1 MMKFTPEL
9 FSLPGFCCEVNQ
21 IRYYV
26 LGARTNQG
34 WRGFCMADTNI
45 IFTVIINNH
54 YIDEFIVFSFELLR
68 LLGLL
73 SR

>member
-26 LGARTNQG
+26 LGTRTNQWG
-34 WRGFCMADTNI
+34 CGFCMADTNI

-54 YIDEFIVFSFELLR
+54 YIDEFIIFFFYVFEIIGSNI
-68 LLGLL
+68 
-73 SR
+73 

>member
-26 LGARTNQG
+26 LGTRTNQG
-34 WRGFCMADTNI
+34 GGCGFCMADTNI

-54 YIDEFIVFSFELLR
+54 YIDEFIVFSFKYLK
-68 LLGLL
+68 
-73 SR
+73 